1 MGSGS
6 FVVFFFFAGRQSHSP
21 NTTSDE
27 VLQIRHRMIKWD
39 LQFLH
44 YFQRSDLL
52 PSESH
57 FAFQEF
63 RDSYVPPEAVCFLL
77 LAPRPTPS
85 AGVLVVLPAPAAFR
99 FHPAQADAGCRVS
112 TSSQGAFNG
121 THRWGNGPAVQ
132 SAESAEAKKIRR
144 LLGKNT
150 TLKPS
155 ACKCSRQV
163 ANTNVTKTEL
173 CSRTS
178 SETLP
183 LFPSPPS
190 H

>member
-1 MGSGS
+1 M
-6 FVVFFFFAGRQSHSP
+6 FFFFAGRQSHSP

-99 FHPAQADAGCRVS
+99 FHPARADAGCRVS
-112 TSSQGAFNG
+112 TSSHGAFSFHRPRAGAGWAASASSCSHMQVVTRCLRSARG
-121 THRWGNGPAVQ
+121 TGHACP
-132 SAESAEAKKIRR
+132 IRR
-144 LLGKNT
+144 HMVCDSCGGRMTKW
-150 TLKPS
+150 LK
-155 ACKCSRQV
+155 Q
-163 ANTNVTKTEL
+163 
-173 CSRTS
+173 
-178 SETLP
+178 
-183 LFPSPPS
+183 